1 MKIECILRA
10 APCPAR
16 DGGSVSARSL
26 EYALYR
32 QGSVLWHSLG
42 IVAAA
47 AAVLLVVGV
56 VCCVVVAVGAVA
68 VVGVS
73 WGPPPP
79 NLILTQVCSY
89 VGPP

>member
-1 MKIECILRA
+1 MKIECILRV

-42 IVAAA
+42 IVVAAV
-47 AAVLLVVGV
+47 VLLVVGV

-79 NLILTQVCSY
+79 NLTLTQVCSY